1 MSSSRPHAYLFII
14 ALNSGAEPQLNA
26 MPDLWSKLGLSHSN
40 TISCTATS
48 HQLGKFHIMNH
59 VAPHCTLNNNT
70 LNKVWVLIPNTCTA
84 IQHVSTDIYIIQNR
98 GALYCFTQ
106 QRSKFHLWKVLMN
119 ILPAAL
125 PSSGDQT
132 FLRRKQSRCHNNFTL
147 LPFIQLPG
155 SSTFFLF
162 IFLIC
167 FSLN

>member
-59 VAPHCTLNNNT
+59 VAPHCTLNNNR

-84 IQHVSTDIYIIQNR
+84 IQHVSTDIYNSKSR
-98 GALYCFTQ
+98 GLVL
-106 QRSKFHLWKVLMN
+106 FHTTKEQIPPVK
-119 ILPAAL
+119 
-125 PSSGDQT
+125 SSDEYPPCST
-132 FLRRKQSRCHNNFTL
+132 AFLRRPNIPEKKTILVS
-147 LPFIQLPG
+147 
-155 SSTFFLF
+155 
-162 IFLIC
+162 
-167 FSLN
+167 